1 MTSGRSGFGQDRTR
15 HFDGDHSRSR
25 MSTGVQRSTSQPQ
38 PKSPGDLPRLNE
50 TVLGMIRAEAPLGKI
65 LEVLCV
71 NIEKQ
76 QPGLLCS
83 VLLLDA
89 DGTTL
94 RHGAAPSLP
103 GEYSRAVDGVQ
114 IGPCAGSCGTAV
126 YRKQAVVASDIA
138 TDPLWDNFRQVA
150 LPHGLRA
157 CWSTP
162 IASQDGRILGT
173 FAVYYREPRTPD
185 EEHLRIITSAKHL
198 AGIAI
203 EHDRAKAELRAAEAR
218 YRTLVERLPAITY
231 IAELGAGGPWH
242 YVSPQIETMLG
253 FPPAEWLADPMNW
266 MNHIHPDDRE
276 IALAA
281 EKLFQETHELFQAEY
296 RMCARDGR
304 LLWFRD
310 EGVLLQQAD
319 GQAPLMQGVLY
330 DITERKR
337 LEDQLRHS
345 QKMEAVGQ
353 LAGGV
358 AHDFNNLLMLIQA
371 HNEHLRDNLAADD
384 PARKDALQIENAV
397 TRAASLTAQLL
408 TFSRKNVLRPKI
420 LDLNAVLADVGKML
434 HRLIGENIEVNIVP
448 ASSPA
453 RIKADPGQ
461 IEQVILN
468 LAVNSRDAMPA
479 GGKLTITARQVELD
493 ENDSRNHEGAP
504 AGKYVMLSVSDTG
517 AGMDIETQA
526 HIFEPFFTTKAPG
539 KGTGLGLATVYG
551 VVKQSDGWIW
561 VDSKPGRGTTFQI
574 YLPCVQESGGEENTV
589 HEASIE
595 KIPQHES
602 QAPKE
607 STSRSVPSPETS
619 PKGTE
624 TVLVV
629 EDQDGIRDIV
639 RESLRRN
646 GYTVLIANDGDEA
659 LQMASAYPEPIHLLI
674 TDLVMPNIG
683 GRELAQRLTPLRP
696 AMKVLFMSGYSEQSA
711 LEIEATSQS
720 AQVLQKPFSLDALAR
735 NVRRVLDEAG
745 S

>member
-1 MTSGRSGFGQDRTR
+1 
-15 HFDGDHSRSR
+15 
-25 MSTGVQRSTSQPQ
+25 MSTKVQRATDQFRMESLEALPQ
-38 PKSPGDLPRLNE
+38 LNE
-50 TVLGMIRAEAPLGKI
+50 TVLGMIRAQASLPKI
-65 LEVLCV
+65 LEVMCTH
-71 NIEKQ
+71 IEKQ
-76 QPGLLCS
+76 HSALFCS
-83 VLLLDA
+83 VLLLDP

-94 RHGAAPSLP
+94 RHGAAPGLP
-103 GEYSRAVDGVQ
+103 QEYSQAVDGIQ
-114 IGPCAGSCGTAV
+114 IGPCVGSCGTAA
-126 YRKQAVVASDIA
+126 YRKQPVIVSDID
-138 TDPLWDNFRQVA
+138 TDPLWAEYRGLA
-150 LPHGLRA
+150 SLHGLRA

-162 IASQDGRILGT
+162 IASQDGGILGT
-173 FAVYYREPRTPD
+173 FAIYYREPRAPD
-185 EEHLRIITSAKHL
+185 AEHLQLITHATHL

-253 FPPAEWLADPMNW
+253 VSPEEWLSDPMNW
-266 MNHIHPDDRE
+266 MNHIYPEDRE
-276 IALAA
+276 IVLAA
-281 EKLFQETHELFQAEY
+281 EDLFQETHDLFQAEY
-296 RMCARDGR
+296 RMCARDGTV
-304 LLWFRD
+304 LWFRD
-310 EGVLLQQAD
+310 EGVLLEQSE
-319 GQAPLMQGVLY
+319 GRGPLMQGVMY
-330 DITERKR
+330 EITERKR
-337 LEDQLRHS
+337 LEDELRHS

-371 HNEHLRDNLAADD
+371 HNEHLRDQLAADD
-384 PARKDALQIENAV
+384 PAHKDAQEIETAV
-397 TRAASLTAQLL
+397 TRAAALTAQLL
-408 TFSRKNVLRPKI
+408 TFSRKQVLRPEI

-448 ASSPA
+448 ASSA
-453 RIKADPGQ
+453 LRVKADPGQ

-479 GGKLTITARQVELD
+479 GGRLTITARKVDLG

-517 AGMDIETQA
+517 AGMDSETQA

-551 VVKQSDGWIW
+551 VVKQSEGWIW

-574 YLPCVQESGGEENTV
+574 YLPCVQEFVARESSLEEISLDKSQSNKKPTTATV
-589 HEASIE
+589 SSVDASL
-595 KIPQHES
+595 
-602 QAPKE
+602 
-607 STSRSVPSPETS
+607 
-619 PKGTE
+619 KGTE

-646 GYTVLIANDGDEA
+646 GYKVLIANDGDEA
-659 LQMASAYPEPIHLLI
+659 LQMASAYADPIHLLI

-696 AMKVLFMSGYSEQSA
+696 AMKVLFMSGYSEPTSSDIESA
-711 LEIEATSQS
+711 SQS
-720 AQVLQKPFSLDALAR
+720 APVLQKPFSLDALAR
-735 NVRRVLDEAG
+735 NVRRVLDEVG

>member
-1 MTSGRSGFGQDRTR
+1 MF
-15 HFDGDHSRSR
+15 
-25 MSTGVQRSTSQPQ
+25 TGAKTGEDKAGSSEA
-38 PKSPGDLPRLNE
+38 LPLLNE
-50 TVLGMIRAEAPLGKI
+50 IVLGMIRAQAPLPKI
-65 LEVLCV
+65 LEELCSHV
-71 NIEKQ
+71 EKLHA
-76 QPGLLCS
+76 GLLCS

-103 GEYSRAVDGVQ
+103 SEYSRAVDGVQ
-114 IGPCAGSCGTAV
+114 IGSCAGSCGTAAF
-126 YRKQAVVASDIA
+126 RKQAVVVSDIA
-138 TDPLWDNFRQVA
+138 ADPLWANFRHVA

-162 IASQDGRILGT
+162 IASQDGGILGT
-173 FAVYYREPRTPD
+173 FAMYYREPRTPD
-185 EEHLRIITSAKHL
+185 AAHLQLIAHATHL

-203 EHDRAKAELRAAEAR
+203 EHDRARADLRAAEAR

-231 IAELGAGGPWH
+231 VAELGADGPWH

-253 FPPAEWLADPMNW
+253 FSPAEWLEDPMNW

-310 EGVLLQQAD
+310 EGVLLQQAESERL
-319 GQAPLMQGVLY
+319 LMQGVLY

-371 HNEHLRDNLAADD
+371 HNEHLRDGLAPNH
-384 PARKDALQIENAV
+384 PAHKDAFAIENAV
-397 TRAASLTAQLL
+397 TRAASLTGQLL
-408 TFSRKNVLRPKI
+408 AFSRKQVLRPKV

-434 HRLIGENIEVNIVP
+434 HRLIGENIEVKVLP
-448 ASSPA
+448 APWLG
-453 RIKADPGQ
+453 RVKADPGQ
-461 IEQVILN
+461 MEQVILN
-468 LAVNSRDAMPA
+468 LAVNSRDAMPE
-479 GGKLTITARQVELD
+479 GGTLTITTHDVELD
-493 ENDSRNHEGAP
+493 EDDSRSHEGAP
-504 AGKYVMLSVSDTG
+504 PGKYIVLAVSDTG
-517 AGMDIETQA
+517 DGMDTETQA

-551 VVKQSDGWIW
+551 VVKQTDGWIW
-561 VDSKPGRGTTFQI
+561 VDSEPGRGTTFQI
-574 YLPCVQESGGEENTV
+574 YLPRVEEARVEEARVDKSELEESRIGKSQFKRSGAGTAGTQEQSGTV
-589 HEASIE
+589 ASV
-595 KIPQHES
+595 S
-602 QAPKE
+602 AA
-607 STSRSVPSPETS
+607 

-646 GYTVLIANDGDEA
+646 GYKVLIAVDGNEA
-659 LQMASAYPEPIHLLI
+659 LEMASAYPDPINLLI

-683 GRELAQRLTPLRP
+683 GRELAQRLLPLRP
-696 AMKVLFMSGYSEQSA
+696 QMKVLFMSGYSEHSA
-711 LEIEATSQS
+711 LDIEDTSQP
-720 AQVLQKPFSLDALAR
+720 ATVLQKPFSLDALAR
-735 NVRRVLDEAG
+735 NVRRVLDAPAF
-745 S
+745 

>member
-1 MTSGRSGFGQDRTR
+1 
-15 HFDGDHSRSR
+15 
-25 MSTGVQRSTSQPQ
+25 MSTGIQRAARQHPLEPS
-38 PKSPGDLPRLNE
+38 DALPLLND
-50 TVLGMIRAEAPLGKI
+50 TVLGMIRAQALLPTI
-65 LEVLCV
+65 LEVLCIQ
-71 NIEKQ
+71 IEKQ
-76 QPGLLCS
+76 YPGLLCS

-94 RHGAAPSLP
+94 RNGAAPSLP
-103 GEYSRAVDGVQ
+103 SEYSRAVDGVQ
-114 IGPCAGSCGTAV
+114 IGPCAGSCGTAAF
-126 YRKQAVVASDIA
+126 RKQPVVVSDIA
-138 TDPLWDNFRQVA
+138 TDPLWANCRQMA

-162 IASQDGRILGT
+162 IASPDGGVLGT
-173 FAVYYREPRTPD
+173 FAIYYRQPRTPD
-185 EEHLRIITSAKHL
+185 AEHLQLITHATHL

-231 IAELGAGGPWH
+231 VAELGAGGPWH
-242 YVSPQIETMLG
+242 YVSPQIESMLG
-253 FPPAEWLADPMNW
+253 YSPAEWLSDPMNW

-310 EGVLLQQAD
+310 EGVLLQQDD
-319 GQAPLMQGVLY
+319 GQALLMQGVLY

-371 HNEHLRDNLAADD
+371 HNEHLRDRFAADD
-384 PARKDALQIENAV
+384 PAHRDALAIEYAV
-397 TRAASLTAQLL
+397 TRAAALTSQLL
-408 TFSRKNVLRPKI
+408 AFSRKQVLRPKV
-420 LDLNAVLADVGKML
+420 LDLNAVLADVVKML
-434 HRLIGENIEVNIVP
+434 HRLIGENIDMKVVP
-448 ASSPA
+448 APSLG
-453 RIKADPGQ
+453 RVMADPSQ
-461 IEQVILN
+461 MEQVILN
-468 LAVNSRDAMPA
+468 LAVNSRDAMPQ
-479 GGKLTITARQVELD
+479 GGKLTITTRNVELD
-493 ENDSRNHEGAP
+493 EDEARRHDGAP
-504 AGKYVMLSVSDTG
+504 SGKYVLLTVSDTG
-517 AGMDIETQA
+517 DGMDTETQA
-526 HIFEPFFTTKAPG
+526 RMFEPFFTTKAPG

-551 VVKQSDGWIW
+551 VVKHSDGWIW
-561 VDSKPGRGTTFQI
+561 VDSEPGRGTTFQI
-574 YLPCVQESGGEENTV
+574 YLPRVEEAAV
-589 HEASIE
+589 DQSVVDERPIE
-595 KIPQHES
+595 KTQVKQLPSQTREES
-602 QAPKE
+602 ECETAP
-607 STSRSVPSPETS
+607 SLATA

-646 GYTVLIANDGDEA
+646 GYKVLIAVDGNEA
-659 LQMASAYPEPIHLLI
+659 LQMAGAYPDPIHLLV

-696 AMKVLFMSGYSEQSA
+696 GMKVLFMSGYSEHSA
-711 LEIEATSQS
+711 LDIEAASQS
-720 AQVLQKPFSLDALAR
+720 ATVLQKPFSLDALVR
-735 NVRRVLDEAG
+735 QVRRVLDEPG

>member
-1 MTSGRSGFGQDRTR
+1 
-15 HFDGDHSRSR
+15 
-25 MSTGVQRSTSQPQ
+25 MSTGIQRAAHLQSLGTLES
-38 PKSPGDLPRLNE
+38 LPLLNE
-50 TVLGMIRAEAPLGKI
+50 SLLGMIRTQAPLPKI
-65 LEVLCV
+65 LDVLCTH
-71 NIEKQ
+71 IEQ
-76 QPGLLCS
+76 RYAGLHCS

-103 GEYSRAVDGVQ
+103 SAYSSLVDGVK
-114 IGPCAGSCGTAV
+114 IGPCAGSCGTAA
-126 YRKQAVVASDIA
+126 YRKQAVVVCDIA
-138 TDPLWDNFRQVA
+138 TDPLWANCRQFA

-157 CWSTP
+157 CWSSP
-162 IASQDGRILGT
+162 IVSQDGKVLGT
-173 FAVYYREPRTPD
+173 FAVYYCEPRTPD
-185 EEHLRIITSAKHL
+185 AEHVQLVAHATHL

-218 YRTLVERLPAITY
+218 YRTLVEHLPAITY

-253 FPPAEWLADPMNW
+253 FTPAEWLSDPMNW
-266 MNHIHPDDRE
+266 MNHIYPEDRE

-281 EKLFQETHELFQAEY
+281 ENLFQETHDLFQAEY

-304 LLWFRD
+304 VLWFRD
-310 EGVLLQQAD
+310 EGVLLKQSESR
-319 GQAPLMQGVLY
+319 GLLMQGVMY
-330 DITERKR
+330 EITERKR

-345 QKMEAVGQ
+345 QKLEAVGQ

-371 HNEHLRDNLAADD
+371 HNEHLREHLAADD

-420 LDLNAVLADVGKML
+420 LDLNLVLGDVGKML

-448 ASSPA
+448 AASPV
-453 RIKADPGQ
+453 RVKADPGQ
-461 IEQVILN
+461 MEQVILN
-468 LAVNSRDAMPA
+468 LAVNARDAMPA
-479 GGKLTITARQVELD
+479 GGRLTITASEVELD

-517 AGMDIETQA
+517 SGMDTETQA

-574 YLPCVQESGGEENTV
+574 YLPRVQEFVAN
-589 HEASIE
+589 EASIE
-595 KIPQHES
+595 EIAPRES
-602 QAPKE
+602 QALKE
-607 STSRSVPSPETS
+607 STSRIVPALETS
-619 PKGTE
+619 AKGTE

-646 GYTVLIANDGDEA
+646 GYKVLIANDGEEA
-659 LQMASAYPEPIHLLI
+659 LQMAAAYPDPIHLLI

-683 GRELAQRLTPLRP
+683 GRELAQRLTPQRP
-696 AMKVLFMSGYSEQSA
+696 TMKVLFMSGYSEQSA

-720 AQVLQKPFSLDALAR
+720 ATVLQKPFSLDALAR